1 MWSHKQWMG
10 MFILTSE
17 NDTQLTSTDYIT
29 NRITNSNWQ
38 INILST
44 FVLWKCLT
52 YNVHHLHLFFA
63 HWNVCSR
70 PREKL
75 PKPVGH
81 TDPGR
86 AVACAS
92 QGPNG
97 SHNGSMADPWQIHD
111 PMVNTTAA
119 PAARPAWL
127 ESRKRC
133 SCSTPSTHT
142 DVNWHNKQTNR
153 LNRFRKNRPQIAFS
167 TELEEFEKFDF
178 NILQQRIRHKLTH
191 HGNRRSVQGV
201 VLATAVRC
209 FSGSH
214 VERRR
219 NET

>member
-1 MWSHKQWMG
+1 MCIICI
-10 MFILTSE
+10 FL
-17 NDTQLTSTDYIT
+17 
-29 NRITNSNWQ
+29 
-38 INILST
+38 
-44 FVLWKCLT
+44 
-52 YNVHHLHLFFA
+52 FA
-63 HWNVCSR
+63 HWNVCS

-111 PMVNTTAA
+111 PVVNTTAA

-142 DVNWHNKQTNR
+142 DVNRHNKQTNR

-178 NILQQRIRHKLTH
+178 NILPLRIRHKLTH
-191 HGNRRSVQGV
+191 HGNHRSVQGV
-201 VLATAVRC
+201 VLATAVRG
-209 FSGSH
+209 FSDAFLAPMLRGYVTTRNDTNIYVPGISIVADAHLDQGSSAQTSL
-214 VERRR
+214 ERLSHPLSPE
-219 NET
+219 N